1 MIVRRI
7 CAFVAFLVIL
17 LATVS
22 CSKDNRLE
30 SIQVLPADPTI
41 LNNNSVYVTPGGIVQ
56 YQIQGWYSGRTAST
70 AIPSSQGKW
79 TSTQPSVASVDSN
92 GLVTSAGPVGTTTIV
107 VTVNERKSTTALSVC
122 LLSSLCPPVCTP
134 TSCP

>member
-1 MIVRRI
+1 MIVRRMF
-7 CAFVAFLVIL
+7 AFLAALVIL
-17 LATVS
+17 LATIS
-22 CSKDNRLE
+22 CSNDNRLE

-56 YQIQGWYSGRTAST
+56 YQIQGWYTNRTAST
-70 AIPSSQGKW
+70 TIPNSQGHW
-79 TSTQPSVASVDSN
+79 TSTQPAVAGVDAN

-107 VTVNERKSTTALSVC
+107 VTMNGQKSTTVLSVC